1 MKKNIFN
8 TLIHL
13 FSVNILFL
21 TISFKFSDLITE
33 SQNILYEDI
42 LRVGLKI
49 QAPLFVI
56 VSIGSSLIFLIITE
70 FTFKRLEQDKK
81 LFTTYI
87 YYATLNGLP
96 LLASLTLLKFHNL
109 PRSIIFPYLLL
120 APLLYVLFEYI
131 SINQKVLIGLLTFGM
146 VISFIYTGRNLNNV
160 IDNREEAEYIDETLI
175 DITYIEKIN
184 NDVSFAEAIELSKK
198 ITWTN
203 RLVFDKYKIDLYS
216 LCCKQFAYNAYNYKP
231 GGYIDVYKDNL
242 IFVNNAGNIVNIDL
256 SSFDRSEKNY
266 SYNIIQSNI
275 NEIIQNKNV
284 FINNQDYSP
293 ENFSAESIRDI
304 LIYKEN
310 IYLSFYQEKTKDCL
324 NIEIISAPMSLEFI
338 NFEEFFAY
346 DECISK
352 SDSFEIMGFGGRI
365 VTDGESIYFTT
376 GWGGDFFK
384 TMDEESYF
392 GKIFQIDIQTRE
404 EKILSK
410 GHKNQQGLFYVEK
423 INSLIFTEHGP
434 ISGDEINLLEIDS
447 DGVKNYGWPY
457 STYGNHYVESLPD
470 DLIDF
475 DVNQKNHEEF
485 GYIEPLYYFH
495 PSKIYKHG
503 ISEIIGNSFSEN
515 SFFIGTM
522 KGLVLYD
529 MTLNKELNEVVT
541 LDGYRMPDRIRDF
554 AHDKE
559 NNRYFIL
566 FDSGP
571 SLGVLVENK

>member
-1 MKKNIFN
+1 MKKNIYI

-49 QAPLFVI
+49 QIPLFVI

-256 SSFDRSEKNY
+256 SSFERSEKNY

-392 GKIFQIDIQTRE
+392 GKIFQIDIRTRE

-457 STYGNHYVESLPD
+457 STYGNHYVELLPD

-503 ISEIIGNSFSEN
+503 ISEIIGNSFSDN

-529 MTLNKELNEVVT
+529 MTLNKELNEAVA

-559 NNRYFIL
+559 NNRYYIL

-571 SLGVLVENK
+571 SLGVLEENK

>member
-1 MKKNIFN
+1 MKKNIYT

-13 FSVNILFL
+13 FSVNTLFL
-21 TISFKFSDLITE
+21 TMSFEFSDLIAE
-33 SQNILYEDI
+33 SQNILYEDFVK
-42 LRVGLKI
+42 VGLKI
-49 QAPLFVI
+49 QIPLFLI
-56 VSIGSSLIFLIITE
+56 VSVASSLIFLIITE
-70 FTFKRLEQDKK
+70 FTFKRLEEDKK
-81 LFTTYI
+81 LFRTYI
-87 YYATLNGLP
+87 YYAALNGLP
-96 LLASLTLLKFHNL
+96 LLATLTLLKFHNL

-120 APLLYVLFEYI
+120 APLIYVLFEYI
-131 SINQKVLIGLLTFGM
+131 SFNQKVLIGLLIFGM

-160 IDNREEAEYIDETLI
+160 IDDIEEAEYIDETLI
-175 DITYIEKIN
+175 DIKYIEKIN
-184 NDVSFAEAIELSKK
+184 NDISFLEAIQLSEK

-203 RLVFDKYKIDLYS
+203 RLLFDKYKIDLYS

-231 GGYIDVYKDNL
+231 GGYIDIYKDNL
-242 IFVNNAGNIVNIDL
+242 IFVNNSGNIVNINL
-256 SSFDRSEKNY
+256 SSFEKNDDVH
-266 SYNIIQSNI
+266 SYKIIQSNI
-275 NEIIQNKNV
+275 EEIVNNKNV

-338 NFEEFFAY
+338 NFEEFFTY

-352 SDSFEIMGFGGRI
+352 TDSFEIMGFGGRI

-376 GWGGDFFK
+376 GWGGDYFK
-384 TMDEESYF
+384 TTDDNSYF

-410 GHKNQQGLFYVEK
+410 GHKNQQGLFYIEK

-434 ISGDEINLLEIDS
+434 ISGDEINLLDLNS
-447 DGVKNYGWPY
+447 DGIKNYGWPY
-457 STYGNHYVESLPD
+457 STYGNHYVESLPE
-470 DLIDF
+470 DLVDF
-475 DVNQKNHEEF
+475 DVNQKNHQEF

-503 ISEIIGNSFSEN
+503 ISEIIGNSFSED

-529 MTLNKELNEVVT
+529 MALNEELDEAIA

-566 FDSGP
+566 FDTGP

>member
-1 MKKNIFN
+1 MKKNIYI

-42 LRVGLKI
+42 LRVGLKT

-198 ITWTN
+198 IIWTN

-256 SSFDRSEKNY
+256 SSFERSEKNY

-392 GKIFQIDIQTRE
+392 GKIFQIDIRTRE

-447 DGVKNYGWPY
+447 EGVKNYGWPY

>member
-1 MKKNIFN
+1 MKKNIYN

-87 YYATLNGLP
+87 YYGTLNGLP